1 MIERPTTIG
10 QMNQANLPRHVV
22 ERVER
27 RWAAVLSYQATRPYQ
42 ATRRLE
48 GEPLEMKNSS
58 PVLAKQRA
66 QRESARPNDPTETG

>member
-1 MIERPTTIG
+1 VIERPTTIG

-27 RWAAVLSYQATRPYQ
+27 RWAAVLSYQATR
-42 ATRRLE
+42 RLE
-48 GEPLEMKNSS
+48 GKLLEMRNPS

-66 QRESARPNDPTETG
+66 QKESARPNDPTQTG